1 MIDTTFDFLDEM
13 HITKLKNVNDLQ
25 ISFDRKK
32 VLQQSLD
39 LMDVVSLQYY
49 TLWLAYIKK
58 IILQKVMNI
67 NFLIFL
73 FRQTLVFGM
82 EANFRLHI
90 IQQKIKYMKKRK
102 ADGLDMKIG
111 PNARFILLVLIFAFL
126 KLSERRKKVGSL

>member
-90 IQQKIKYMKKRK
+90 IQQKIKYMKERK

>member
-39 LMDVVSLQYY
+39 QMDVVSLQYY